1 MGLGHVPNEP
11 ICSARKS
18 VEFQRPQHRRAAT
31 NRSLEASAATR
42 AARAARVARG
52 KWAEDLVARWYEQ
65 HGYVIVAR
73 NWRSKRGEL
82 DVVACKDSVLVVCE
96 VKARA
101 SNAFGTP
108 AEAVTPAKQLKVRRA
123 TADFRASMR
132 SSNDSLASLVNI
144 SRTVRFDVACVL
156 GTQLEMREDI
166 F

>member
-1 MGLGHVPNEP
+1 MGVGHVPHEP
-11 ICSARKS
+11 IRSARES

-31 NRSLEASAATR
+31 NRSVTASA
-42 AARAARVARG
+42 AARVARG
-52 KWAEDLVARWYEQ
+52 KWAEDLVSRWYEQ
-65 HGYVIVAR
+65 HGYLIVAR
-73 NWRSKRGEL
+73 NWRCKRGEL
-82 DVVACKDSVLVVCE
+82 DVVAHKDRVLVVCE

-132 SSNDSLASLVNI
+132 ESHDLLASLVNTT
-144 SRTVRFDVACVL
+144 RTVRFDVACVL
-156 GTQLEMREDI
+156 GTQLEMLEDI

>member
-1 MGLGHVPNEP
+1 MGLGHVPHEP
-11 ICSARKS
+11 IRSARES

-31 NRSLEASAATR
+31 NRSLEASA

-73 NWRSKRGEL
+73 NWRCKRGEL

-132 SSNDSLASLVNI
+132 RSNDSLASLVNI
-144 SRTVRFDVACVL
+144 ARAVRFDVACVL
-156 GTQLEMREDI
+156 GTQLEMLEDI

>member
-1 MGLGHVPNEP
+1 MGMGHVPHEP
-11 ICSARKS
+11 IRSARES

-31 NRSLEASAATR
+31 NRSVKASA
-42 AARAARVARG
+42 AARVARG
-52 KWAEDLVARWYEQ
+52 KWAEDLVSRWYEQ

-73 NWRSKRGEL
+73 NWRCRRGEL
-82 DVVACKDSVLVVCE
+82 DVVACKDGVLVVCE

-123 TADFRASMR
+123 TADFRTSMR
-132 SSNDSLASLVNI
+132 ESNDEIASLVNI
-144 SRTVRFDVACVL
+144 ARTVRFDVACVL
-156 GTQLEMREDI
+156 GTQLEMLEDI

>member
-1 MGLGHVPNEP
+1 MGMGHVPHEP
-11 ICSARKS
+11 IRTARES

-31 NRSLEASAATR
+31 NRSLKAT
-42 AARAARVARG
+42 AAARVARG
-52 KWAEDLVARWYEQ
+52 KWAEDLVSRWYEQ

-82 DVVACKDSVLVVCE
+82 DIVARKDGVLVVCE

-132 SSNDSLASLVNI
+132 ESNDPIASLVNVV
-144 SRTVRFDVACVL
+144 RAVRFDVACVL
-156 GTQLEMREDI
+156 GTHLEMLEDI

>member
-1 MGLGHVPNEP
+1 MGVGHVPHEP
-11 ICSARKS
+11 IRSARES
-18 VEFQRPQHRRAAT
+18 VEFQRPQHRRATT
-31 NRSLEASAATR
+31 NRSLKASA
-42 AARAARVARG
+42 AARVARG
-52 KWAEDLVARWYEQ
+52 KWAEDLVSRWYEQ

-73 NWRSKRGEL
+73 NWRCKRGEL

-123 TADFRASMR
+123 TADFRTSMR
-132 SSNDSLASLVNI
+132 RSNDSLASLVNI
-144 SRTVRFDVACVL
+144 ARAVRFDVACVL
-156 GTQLEMREDI
+156 GTQLEMLEDI

>member
-1 MGLGHVPNEP
+1 MGLGHVPHEP
-11 ICSARKS
+11 IRSARES
-18 VEFQRPQHRRAAT
+18 VEFQRPQHRRATT
-31 NRSLEASAATR
+31 NRSLKASA
-42 AARAARVARG
+42 AARVARG
-52 KWAEDLVARWYEQ
+52 KWAEDLVSRWYEQ

-73 NWRSKRGEL
+73 NWRCKRGEL

-108 AEAVTPAKQLKVRRA
+108 AEAVTLAKQLKVRRA

-132 SSNDSLASLVNI
+132 ESHDLLASLVNTT
-144 SRTVRFDVACVL
+144 RTVRFDVACVL
-156 GTQLEMREDI
+156 GTRLEMLEDI